1 MKGCLSLQNSNAGDE
16 RSLSKNRNTL
26 KPERNNLPDETVM
39 ELRLMK
45 EHARKCS
52 GAENTNTIEIK
63 VMTTL

>member
-1 MKGCLSLQNSNAGDE
+1 MKGCLSLQNSNASVE

-26 KPERNNLPDETVM
+26 TPERNNLPDETVM

-45 EHARKCS
+45 EHGRKCS